1 LITTTTYRKL
11 QSLEDFN
18 TLRKKI
24 LMQTALD
31 KRLKIKVHLGT
42 CGLSAGAL
50 EVWKKFHEEITSR
63 KLEDKVVLSKA
74 GCLGFCCL
82 EPNVTIY
89 DPLTNKNVIY
99 KEVTP
104 EKVQEIIDEHILN
117 GRIIESYIINESDPF
132 LKFQVRRIL
141 KNQDIDPM
149 NIEDYIAR
157 DGYSAL
163 IKALTKMTP
172 EDVINEVEKS
182 GLRGRGGAGFKTGLK
197 WKFARAAKGYEKYVV
212 CNADEGDPG
221 AYMNRAV
228 LEGNPHSVIEGLAI
242 AGYAIGAK
250 QGYIYVR
257 AEYPLAVE
265 TLEHAIKQARE
276 YGFLGKNILGTNFD
290 FDIDICLG
298 AGAFVCGEETALIAS
313 LMGKR
318 GSPRPRPPFPAEK
331 GLLNKPTVINNVE
344 TLSIVPSII
353 LYGAEWFREVGSERS
368 PGTKTFCL
376 VGKIQNSGV
385 VEVPLGTPLG
395 KIVFDIGGGPKNK
408 KKFKAV
414 LIGGPSGGCLSAEH
428 LNVPVEYETID
439 TLGAIMGSGGL
450 VVLDEDDC
458 MVDIARFF
466 LEFTKDESCGKCTPC
481 RAGIP
486 QMLELLDKIRHG
498 EGTMEDLNRLEEL
511 AIMIKATSLCGLG
524 QTAPNP
530 VLTTLRYFRNEYE
543 AHIKEK
549 RCPAVVCQ
557 ALFKSPCQHT
567 CPVGLNVPGY
577 ISLIKEGRIEDAYK
591 LIKQRL
597 PFPSVCGRVCH
608 APCERK
614 CRRNQIDEAIAI
626 KHLKRFVADWAM
638 EKGLSYN
645 IPVLRKKSEKI
656 AIIGAGPA
664 GLSCAYY
671 LSIYGYDVVVF
682 EASNAAGGILRWGIP
697 EYRLP
702 KKILQK
708 EIQEI
713 EKLGVKIKL
722 NSRIE
727 SIDKLFSE
735 GFKAVFIGIG
745 ASKGVKLNLPGENLQ
760 GVYDA
765 LEFLKKINS
774 NEEVML
780 GKRVAIIGG
789 GNAAID
795 SARVALRKGAE
806 VHLFYRREKKDMPAI
821 EEEIEAAEK
830 EGVKIHCLT
839 APTEI
844 IGENGKVKA
853 IKLIRMSLGEFDKSA
868 RKIAHP
874 IPGSE
879 FIFEVDNVIEAVGQ
893 APDTSFLQKQNLKLT
908 KEGWVLVD
916 PKTMMTSRIGVFAG
930 GDIVTGPATVIEA
943 IASGIKAAESIKK
956 FLEGKEEKIEQLETI
971 KISSTPPSDEEIAE
985 KPRVEPSK
993 LPLIEAIKSFNEIIK
1008 NYTFEEAR
1016 KEAKRCLRCDLEVE

>member
-1 LITTTTYRKL
+1 MQRKL
-11 QSLEDFN
+11 QSINDFN
-18 TLRKKI
+18 NLRKKI
-24 LMQTALD
+24 LTQIALD
-31 KRLKIKVHLGT
+31 KRLKVKVHLGT

-50 EVWKKFHEEITSR
+50 EVWKKFNEEIISR
-63 KLEDKVVLSKA
+63 KLEDKIALSKA
-74 GCLGFCCL
+74 GCIGFCSL

-89 DPLTNKNVIY
+89 DPFINKSVIY

-104 EKVQEIIDEHILN
+104 EKVQEIIDAHLMHKHP
-117 GRIIESYIINESDPF
+117 IENYIINESDQY
-132 LKFQVRRIL
+132 LRFQVRRIL
-141 KNQDIDPM
+141 RNQDIDPM

-157 DGYSAL
+157 DGYLAL
-163 IKALTKMTP
+163 IKVLTEMSP
-172 EDVINEVEKS
+172 EDVINEVERS

-197 WKFARAAKGYEKYVV
+197 WKFARAAKGEEKYVV

-276 YGFLGKNILGTNFD
+276 YGLLGKNILGTNFD
-290 FDIDICLG
+290 FDIGICLG

-344 TLSIVPSII
+344 TLSIIPSIL
-353 LYGAEWFREVGSERS
+353 LYGAEWFKKVGSEKS

-376 VGKIQNSGV
+376 VGKIRNSGI

-395 KIVFDIGGGPKNK
+395 KIVFDIGGGPRNK

-414 LIGGPSGGCLSAEH
+414 LIGGPSGGCLSTEH

-439 TLGAIMGSGGL
+439 TFGAIMGSGGL

-486 QMLELLDKIRHG
+486 QMLEILDKIRYG
-498 EGTMEDLNRLEEL
+498 KGTLEDLNRLEEL
-511 AIMIKATSLCGLG
+511 AIMIKTTSLCGLG

-543 AHIKEK
+543 AHVKEK

-557 ALFKSPCQHT
+557 ALFKSPCQHA
-567 CPVGLNVPGY
+567 CPVNLNIPGY

-597 PFPSVCGRVCH
+597 PFPSICGRVCH
-608 APCERK
+608 APCEKK
-614 CRRNQIDEAIAI
+614 CRRSQIDEPMAI
-626 KHLKRFVADWAM
+626 KYLKKFVADWAI
-638 EKGLSYN
+638 EKN
-645 IPVLRKKSEKI
+645 ITYTPPILKKKNTKV
-656 AIIGAGPA
+656 AVIGAGPA
-664 GLSCAYY
+664 GLTCAYY
-671 LSIYGYDVVVF
+671 LAIYGYDVVVF
-682 EASNAAGGILRWGIP
+682 ESSNAAGGILRWGIP

-708 EIQEI
+708 ELQEL
-713 EKLGVKIKL
+713 EKLGIKIML
-722 NSRIE
+722 NSRVE
-727 SIDKLFSE
+727 NIDELFSK
-735 GFKAVFIGIG
+735 GFKAIFIAIG
-745 ASKGVKLNLPGENLQ
+745 ASKSVKLNIPGENLQ

-765 LEFLKKINS
+765 LEFLKKVNS
-774 NEEVML
+774 NEEVSL
-780 GKRVAIIGG
+780 GKKVAIIGG

-839 APTEI
+839 TPIEI

-868 RKIAHP
+868 RKVAYP

-879 FIFEVDNVIEAVGQ
+879 FIFEVDNVIKAIGQ

-916 PKTMMTSRIGVFAG
+916 SQTMATSRIGVFAG

-943 IASGIKAAESIKK
+943 IAAGIKAATSIIK
-956 FLEGKEEKIEQLETI
+956 FLEGEETKIDQLEII
-971 KISSTPPSDEEIAE
+971 KIPSTPPSDDEIIE
-985 KPRVEPSK
+985 KPRIEPVK
-993 LPLIEAIKSFNEIIK
+993 LPLLNAIKNFDEVIK
-1008 NYTFEEAR
+1008 NYSFDMAV
-1016 KEAKRCLRCDLEVE
+1016 KEAKRCLRCDLEVK

>member
-1 LITTTTYRKL
+1 MVTTYRKL
-11 QSLEDFN
+11 HSIEDFN
-18 TLRKKI
+18 NLRKKI
-24 LMQTALD
+24 LTQAALD
-31 KRLKIKVHLGT
+31 KRLKVKVHLGT

-50 EVWKKFHEEITSR
+50 DVWKKFYEEITFR
-63 KLEDKVVLSKA
+63 KLEKKVALSKA
-74 GCLGFCCL
+74 GCAGFCSL

-117 GRIIESYIINESDPF
+117 GHPIERYTISESDPY
-132 LKFQVRRIL
+132 LKLQVRRVL
-141 KNQDIDPM
+141 RNQDINPM
-149 NIEDYIAR
+149 SIEDYIAR
-157 DGYSAL
+157 DGYLAL
-163 IKALTKMTP
+163 IKALTKMPP
-172 EDVINEVEKS
+172 EDVISEVERS

-228 LEGNPHSVIEGLAI
+228 LEGNPHSVIEGLTI

-276 YGFLGKNILGTNFD
+276 YGLLGKNILGTNFD

-344 TLSIVPSII
+344 TLSIVPSIL
-353 LYGAEWFREVGSERS
+353 LYGADWFKEVGSERS

-428 LNVPVEYETID
+428 LNVSVEYD
-439 TLGAIMGSGGL
+439 TVDMFGAIMGSGGL

-486 QMLELLDKIRHG
+486 QMLELLDKIRRG
-498 EGTMEDLNRLEEL
+498 EGTIEDLNRLEEL
-511 AIMIKATSLCGLG
+511 AIMIKTTSLCGLG

-549 RCPAVVCQ
+549 KCPAVVCQ

-567 CPVGLNVPGY
+567 CPVNLNIPGY

-597 PFPSVCGRVCH
+597 PFPSICGRVCH
-608 APCERK
+608 APCEKK
-614 CRRNQIDEAIAI
+614 CRRSQIDEAMAI
-626 KHLKRFVADWAM
+626 KYLKKFVADWAM
-638 EKGLSYN
+638 EKGLSYT
-645 IPVLRKKSEKI
+645 PPTSKKKT
-656 AIIGAGPA
+656 AKVAVVGAGPA

-671 LSIYGYDVVVF
+671 LATYGYSVVVF
-682 EASNAAGGILRWGIP
+682 EASNAAGGLLRWGIP

-713 EKLGVKIKL
+713 EKLGVKIRF
-722 NSRIE
+722 NSRVE
-727 SIDKLFSE
+727 SLDKLFSE
-735 GFKAVFIGIG
+735 GFKAIFIATG
-745 ASKGVKLNLPGENLQ
+745 ASRSIKLNLPGENLE

-765 LEFLKKINS
+765 IEFLKKVNS
-774 NEEVML
+774 NEEVAL

-806 VHLFYRREKKDMPAI
+806 AHLFYRRERKDMPAI

-839 APTEI
+839 TPIEI

-853 IKLIRMSLGEFDKSA
+853 VKLTRMSLGEFDKSA
-868 RKIAHP
+868 RKTAHP

-879 FIFEVDNVIEAVGQ
+879 FIFEVDNVIKAVGQ
-893 APDTSFLQKQNLKLT
+893 APDTSFLQEQNLKLT

-916 PKTMMTSRIGVFAG
+916 PQTMMTSRIGVFAG

-943 IASGIKAAESIKK
+943 IAAGIKAANSIKK
-956 FLEGKEEKIEQLETI
+956 FLEGEEPKIEQFETI
-971 KISSTPPSDEEIAE
+971 KIPSTLPSDEEMIE
-985 KPRVEPSK
+985 KPRIEPIK
-993 LPLIEAIKSFNEIIK
+993 LPLAEAVKSFNEVVK
-1008 NYTFEEAR
+1008 NYTFDMTV
-1016 KEAKRCLRCDLEVE
+1016 KESKRCLRCDLEVE